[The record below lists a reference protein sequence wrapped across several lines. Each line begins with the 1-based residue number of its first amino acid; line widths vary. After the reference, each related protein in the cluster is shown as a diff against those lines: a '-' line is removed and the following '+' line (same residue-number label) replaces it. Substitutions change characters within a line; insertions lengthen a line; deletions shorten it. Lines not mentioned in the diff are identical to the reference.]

1 MVKRLLVPMV
11 LVLAM
16 ASLMAPASS
25 SAAKSSCPSSAL
37 CLWQNYAYGGS
48 QWTFS
53 INSWPQ
59 DQWDYVGGEA
69 NDRASSVYNNRV
81 HAALIAQNAN
91 PATEGG
97 GIACLNPGQSYEDLA
112 EWHWP
117 QNFNSANDSVSGFV
131 LYSSV
136 SSCSGDP
143 VLVQIEEEARPNTNT
158 TESQTQT
165 SG

>member
-1 MVKRLLVPMV
+1 MVKRLLTPAV
-11 LVLAM
+11 LILTA
-16 ASLMAPASS
+16 ASLAWPALA
-25 SAAKSSCPSSAL
+25 SAAKSSCPSSSL
-37 CLWQNYAYGGS
+37 CLWQDYAYSGT

-53 INSWPQ
+53 ISSWPQ

-69 NDRASSVYNNRV
+69 NDRASALFNNRV
-81 HAALIAQNAN
+81 HAALIGQNAN

-97 GIACLNPGQSYEDLA
+97 GIACINPGQSYEDLA

-117 QNFNSANDSVSGFV
+117 QNFASANDSVSGFV
-131 LYSSV
+131 LYSEV

-143 VLVQIEEEARPNTNT
+143 VLVQIEEEVRPNTNT